1 MIEHNQAVA
10 LWNRCLSFI
19 KDNVNAT
26 AFKTWFEPIVPL
38 KYEATEKALT
48 IGVPSP
54 FFYEYLEEKYV
65 GLLRAAIYKE
75 IGEGTELMYS
85 ILTDKTNHITV
96 NIEGTKRS
104 SALPEQ
110 APVYNGNKTPNP
122 LQAPAPQDLD
132 PHLNPNYN
140 FENFIKGNSDWLTS
154 VGDCGITADDYA
166 NQYQYNLDL
175 GTVSGEDSYDANNV
189 KALFWQA
196 TPGCFQLR
204 ADLCEKYLGTTDP
217 AELSTMF
224 STWDGIL
231 EAARKVNDASSGKCK
246 LFSGYDECFRV
257 LSNSRATGWYGDD
270 DVITVDDNMTEY
282 MDLAKTMVD
291 EGLTYE
297 TDQWS
302 TDWYANMEGD
312 GETSNAAVAYCGCP
326 WFTYWSLKDT
336 WKGNTILVNAPEQF
350 YWGGTGLAATV
361 NCADKEMAG
370 TIIKA
375 FTCDTD
381 FMVSINAKNSDF
393 VNNKEA
399 VKKISE
405 AGATCDF
412 LYADA
417 GQDIMAFYLPMADSI
432 SAKNAT
438 AEDQNINAS
447 WATQVKE
454 YAAGNKDKDTA
465 IADFKSAVHD
475 SYSYLKAE

>member
-1 MIEHNQAVA
+1 MKKKLISTLLCVSMVA
-10 LWNRCLSFI
+10 AMVAGCGSGDDTKDANNDASNTEGTADADTDTDSGSDSTEVENTITGDPSADDAFVVWGWNDDI
-19 KDNVNAT
+19 KNILDGPFAEQYPDLAKRIVFVNAGGSDYYQT
-26 AFKTWFEPIVPL
+26 KIDEILDDPDNELYPDLMGLEVDYVL
-38 KYEATEKALT
+38 KY
-48 IGVPSP
+48 V
-54 FFYEYLEEKYV
+54 
-65 GLLRAAIYKE
+65 
-75 IGEGTELMYS
+75 
-85 ILTDKTNHITV
+85 
-96 NIEGTKRS
+96 
-104 SALPEQ
+104 
-110 APVYNGNKTPNP
+110 
-122 LQAPAPQDLD
+122 
-132 PHLNPNYN
+132 
-140 FENFIKGNSDWLTS
+140 NSDWLTS

-175 GTVSGEDSYDANNV
+175 GTVSGEDSSDANNV

-224 STWDGIL
+224 STWDG
-231 EAARKVNDASSGKCK
+231 
-246 LFSGYDECFRV
+246 
-257 LSNSRATGWYGDD
+257 DD
-270 DVITVDDNMTEY
+270 DVISVDDNMTEY

-312 GETSNAAVAYCGCP
+312 GETSNAALAYCGCP

-350 YWGGTGLAATV
+350 YWGGTGLAATA
-361 NCADKEMAG
+361 NCADKELAG

>member
-1 MIEHNQAVA
+1 MI
-10 LWNRCLSFI
+10 S
-19 KDNVNAT
+19 
-26 AFKTWFEPIVPL
+26 
-38 KYEATEKALT
+38 
-48 IGVPSP
+48 
-54 FFYEYLEEKYV
+54 
-65 GLLRAAIYKE
+65 
-75 IGEGTELMYS
+75 
-85 ILTDKTNHITV
+85 
-96 NIEGTKRS
+96 
-104 SALPEQ
+104 
-110 APVYNGNKTPNP
+110 
-122 LQAPAPQDLD
+122 
-132 PHLNPNYN
+132 
-140 FENFIKGNSDWLTS
+140 
-154 VGDCGITADDYA
+154 
-166 NQYQYNLDL
+166 
-175 GTVSGEDSYDANNV
+175 
-189 KALFWQA
+189 
-196 TPGCFQLR
+196 
-204 ADLCEKYLGTTDP
+204 
-217 AELSTMF
+217 
-224 STWDGIL
+224 
-231 EAARKVNDASSGKCK
+231 
-246 LFSGYDECFRV
+246 
-257 LSNSRATGWYGDD
+257 
-270 DVITVDDNMTEY
+270 VDDNMTQY

-312 GETSNAAVAYCGCP
+312 GETSNAALAYCGCP

-350 YWGGTGLAATV
+350 YWGGTGLAATA
-361 NCADKEMAG
+361 NCADKELAG

-475 SYSYLKAE
+475 TYSYLKAE